1 MDWVPVEILF
11 LGFAAPF
18 ERNLNRL
25 APQKAGEFS
34 EIATGMAFTG
44 TTAKPEFQLQLDPR
58 SCFVTGYE
66 LAPAH

>member
-34 EIATGMAFTG
+34 EIGVTAAADDWHPWVGMTW
-44 TTAKPEFQLQLDPR
+44 R
-58 SCFVTGYE
+58 Y
-66 LAPAH
+66 